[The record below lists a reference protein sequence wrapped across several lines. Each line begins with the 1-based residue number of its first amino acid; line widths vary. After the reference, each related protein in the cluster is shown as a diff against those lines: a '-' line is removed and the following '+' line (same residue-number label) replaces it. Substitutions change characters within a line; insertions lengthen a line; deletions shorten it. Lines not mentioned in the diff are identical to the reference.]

1 MNITRE
7 YLGDLQKKLL
17 ADRKPGEHYYAAF
30 AGEESQFIRINAAK
44 VRQIGTVEDASI
56 DITLLIEA
64 PNGEIRRAS
73 RGCTLSGLS
82 WKDWEELQDA
92 FRILRSEVPQLPIDP
107 YAKLPQNVGS
117 SETQTRGEL
126 LNREEAPAKLLEPV
140 RNMDIAGIYAAG
152 PVVRAM
158 FNSAGLFHWFGTET
172 FSLDYSIYTASQR
185 ALKGTFA
192 GQKWDGPAYVRTLEA
207 AQSRLAHLE
216 KPARKVPRGAY
227 RTYIAPAG
235 VHDLVGMLSWGGVS
249 EAAVRQGD
257 SPLRRMRTG
266 ERKMS
271 PLFSLSE
278 DFSEGVVPRF
288 NDLGELAP
296 ERLPLITRGV
306 LENTL
311 VSSRTGKE
319 YGVASNG
326 AGAGEGLRSPVVAN
340 GDLKEEEVLAR
351 LGTGLY
357 LSNLHYLNWSDQPGG
372 RITGMTR
379 YACFWVEEGKI
390 VAPIENLRWD
400 DSIFSLFGE
409 KLEAV
414 SAQRSLEPEV
424 GTYFARQL
432 GAALIPGILV
442 SEMNFTL

>member
-7 YLGDLQKKLL
+7 YLQEMQKKISG
-17 ADRKPGEHYYAAF
+17 DRKPGEHFYAAF

-44 VRQIGTVEDASI
+44 VRQIGTVEDASM
-56 DITLLIEA
+56 DITLIIES
-64 PNGEIRRAS
+64 PNGDFRRAS
-73 RGCTLSGLS
+73 RGCTLTGLS
-82 WKDWEELQDA
+82 WKDWEELQDV
-92 FRILRSEVPQLPIDP
+92 FRILRFEVPQLPVDP
-107 YAKLPQNVGS
+107 YAKLPQDVGS
-117 SETQTRGEL
+117 SESQTRGAL
-126 LNREEAPAKLLEPV
+126 LSWEEASAKLLEPV
-140 RNMDIAGIYAAG
+140 QKMDIAGIYAAG

-172 FSLDYSIYTASQR
+172 FSLDYSIYTSTQR

-192 GQKWDGPAYVRTLEA
+192 GTQWDSQAYMRELEA
-207 AQSRLAHLE
+207 AQARLVHLE
-216 KPARKVPRGAY
+216 KPARRVPRGAY

-249 EAAVRQGD
+249 EAAMRQGD

-278 DFSEGVVPRF
+278 DFTGGVVPRF

-296 ERLPLITRGV
+296 ELLPLITRGE
-306 LENTL
+306 LKNTL
-311 VSSRTGKE
+311 ISARTGKE
-319 YGVASNG
+319 YGLSSNG
-326 AGAGEGLRSPVVAN
+326 AGANEGLRSPVVAA
-340 GDLKEEEVLAR
+340 GDLKEDQILDR

-379 YACFWVEEGKI
+379 YACFWVENGKI
-390 VAPIENLRWD
+390 LAPIENLRWD
-400 DSIFSLFGE
+400 DSLFTLFGE

-414 SAQRSLEPEV
+414 TAHRALEPEV
-424 GTYFARQL
+424 GTYLARQL
-432 GAALIPGILV
+432 GATLIPGMLV